1 MEDKDII
8 VLYWKRSEEAVRE
21 TEVKYGSFLR
31 MLSYRILHNRE
42 DAEECEN
49 DTLTAA
55 WNTIPPTRPDSLKA
69 YLGRIVRNLSLDRYT
84 YYKAG
89 KRNRELD
96 VLLSELEECLSA
108 DNQVEEAFEA
118 GELAAMI
125 NGFLQSVKQENRVI
139 FVRRYW
145 YADSVKTIASLCRIS
160 EGKVKTVLFRMRMQ
174 LKEYLE
180 ERGVRV

>member
-8 VLYWKRSEEAVRE
+8 ALYFNRSEEAVRE
-21 TEVKYGSFLR
+21 TSVKYGHFLQS
-31 MLSYRILHNRE
+31 LSYRILHNRE

-49 DTLTAA
+49 DTLTVA
-55 WNTIPPTRPDSLKA
+55 WNTIPPTRPDSLPA
-69 YLGRIVRNLSLDRYT
+69 YLGRIARNLSLDRYD

-89 KRNRELD
+89 KRNREMD
-96 VLLSELEECLSA
+96 VLFSELEDCLSA
-108 DNQVEEAFEA
+108 GNQVEEAFEA
-118 GELAAMI
+118 GELAGMI
-125 NGFLQSVKQENRVI
+125 NDFLRSSKREAREI

-145 YADSVKTIASLCRIS
+145 YADSLKTIASSCKIS
-160 EGKVKTVLFRMRMQ
+160 EGKVKTVLFRMRKQ